1 MPLSKEID
9 HCMKFVNSLYTHV
22 QPEMEPDLLHK
33 MQHIIPEMNRL
44 LHDMSQE
51 SQANKFLRNYYL
63 TSI

>member
-9 HCMKFVNSLYTHV
+9 HCMKFFNFLYTQV
-22 QPEMEPDLLHK
+22 QTEMEPDLLHK

-51 SQANKFLRNYYL
+51 SQANKSIRNYFL